1 MDWATR
7 CDAAAATVEAW
18 IGRVGTDW
26 NEPRGTAWNDKDL
39 LGHLSAWSDF
49 LLDQVEALLSGR
61 AGTIPAINVDTWNA
75 EQVERRRGGTAREAV
90 DEWRRAA
97 RRASDVARGL
107 SDEARRRRWSVAWSA
122 SPVTIDDLL
131 TLWVV
136 HIDQHRSRLADA
148 GARENRVDALNA
160 SS

>member
-1 MDWATR
+1 MAWVTR
-7 CDAAAATVEAW
+7 CEAAAATVEAW
-18 IGRVGTDW
+18 IARVGTRWDG
-26 NEPRGTAWNDKDL
+26 PTGTAWSETDL

-75 EQVERRRGGTAREAV
+75 EQVERRRGRTAREAV

-97 RRASDVARGL
+97 LRANEVVRGL
-107 SDEARRRRWSVAWSA
+107 SDEARRRRWTVAWSV

-131 TLWVV
+131 TLWIV
-136 HIDQHRSRLADA
+136 HIEQHRSRLADP
-148 GARENRVDALNA
+148 GPQENRVDGLNA

>member
-7 CDAAAATVEAW
+7 SDAAAATVEAW
-18 IGRVGTDW
+18 IARVGTRWDG
-26 NEPRGTAWNDKDL
+26 PPGTAWSDTDL

-75 EQVERRRGGTAREAV
+75 EQVERRRGRTAREAV

-97 RRASDVARGL
+97 RRASDVTRGL
-107 SDEARRRRWSVAWSA
+107 SDEARRRKWAVAWSV

-131 TLWVV
+131 TLWIV
-136 HIDQHRSRLADA
+136 HIEQHRSRLANPEPQA
-148 GARENRVDALNA
+148 NRVDALNA
-160 SS
+160 ST

>member
-7 CDAAAATVEAW
+7 CDAAAATVETW
-18 IGRVGTDW
+18 IARVGTGWDG
-26 NEPRGTAWNDKDL
+26 PTGTAWSDTDL

-49 LLDQVEALLSGR
+49 LLDQVDALLSGR
-61 AGTIPAINVDTWNA
+61 AGTIAAINVDTWNA
-75 EQVERRRGGTAREAV
+75 EQVERRCGRTAREAV

-97 RRASDVARGL
+97 RRARDVVRGL
-107 SDEARRRRWSVAWSA
+107 SDEARRRRWAVAWSV

-131 TLWVV
+131 ALWIL
-136 HIDQHRSRLADA
+136 HIEQHGARLTNA
-148 GARENRVDALNA
+148 GALENRVDALSA